1 MAISQGSMAVGS
13 ALLNRILSGYG
24 PAAIGAFM
32 LGNRVEM
39 FVFLPV
45 FGFNG
50 ALVPFIGYNI
60 GKGDFSRIRGAL
72 KVVLLSSTAMIG
84 VIGTLVYLW
93 PHLVL
98 ALFRPSDQVMGMAV
112 ASIRASATA
121 YLFAAADISFWG
133 IFQGSGRPVYGMAA
147 QILRTLVVRI
157 PSAAALSRLFG
168 LSGVWWCQP
177 LSALASFLLSTFFI
191 FKVMEKIR
199 EEIRSGYG
207 GD

>member
-1 MAISQGSMAVGS
+1 
-13 ALLNRILSGYG
+13 
-24 PAAIGAFM
+24 
-32 LGNRVEM
+32 
-39 FVFLPV
+39 
-45 FGFNG
+45 
-50 ALVPFIGYNI
+50 
-60 GKGDFSRIRGAL
+60 
-72 KVVLLSSTAMIG
+72 
-84 VIGTLVYLW
+84 
-93 PHLVL
+93 
-98 ALFRPSDQVMGMAV
+98 MGMAV